1 MVVAVDK
8 WLLFRGDRFR
18 LFHKLHWERAKS
30 FLTTL
35 TEVAYLSVDF
45 TQYVNS
51 GILLPGKFVYLP
63 PTLNSGLTV
72 FFNILHLLTSRYI
85 EEKYCISQL

>member
-18 LFHKLHWERAKS
+18 

-63 PTLNSGLTV
+63 PTLHSGLTE
-72 FFNILHLLTSRYI
+72 FFNILLLLTSRYI